1 MGSIQSQRWIY
12 ASSKQLLDLG
22 LRIDVDTLRG
32 TQHGVLNLL
41 EILDIYKIKATFFF
55 TVGPD
60 NMGRHFWRLFKPK
73 FLIKVLR
80 INPISTYGWNIL
92 RCGLIGKESIL
103 SIPILC
109 FAAPGWRTS
118 ESALKVQKKFHF
130 SYSSDVRGIKPFFP
144 LLSDKSHGNL
154 QIPVTLPTLDEI
166 INNQT
171 ILKKY
176 NNFIIDRIKRQFDYS
191 VYTIHA
197 EIEELLHLAQSE
209 GIKFCALNQL
219 IKKNK
224 VDFPICNYRD
234 LWQPDET
241 RYAEISR
248 EMLESHNWS
257 VPHLLDVRYFEKPIF
272 GYWYLW
278 NNKNISYN
286 AYFNL
291 DFSKYL
297 DKNI

>member
-1 MGSIQSQRWIY
+1 MNNL
-12 ASSKQLLDLG
+12 KKVG

-92 RCGLIGKESIL
+92 RCGLIGKGKKIGDICKYHIKLAARKHEIGLHAWDHFAWQNSIHTWGEKNIIHQIKLGKNFLESIL

-197 EIEELLHLAQSE
+197 EIEGIKYFQKFKELLHLAQSE

-224 VDFPICNYRD
+224 VDFPICKLIRKK
-234 LWQPDET
+234 
-241 RYAEISR
+241 ISGR
-248 EMLESHNWS
+248 EGWIMHQS
-257 VPHLLDVRYFEKPIF
+257 I
-272 GYWYLW
+272 
-278 NNKNISYN
+278 
-286 AYFNL
+286 
-291 DFSKYL
+291 
-297 DKNI
+297 